1 MSNPT
6 TEQKR
11 KVCLVGDFA
20 VGKTSLTRRFVNNVF
35 SDKYLTTVGVKID
48 TKVVEVNESQTAKL
62 VVWDIAGES
71 TVTSI
76 NENYMKGLAGYLL
89 VADGTRPATIETA
102 LHLQQRTEEIFGSLP
117 FVFLLNKNDLE
128 TQWAVTDAQE
138 QLLRDKGWKIFLTS
152 AKSGAHVETAFSW
165 LAREVY

>member
-1 MSNPT
+1 MSNAT

-48 TKVVEVNESQTAKL
+48 TKVVQLDESETAKL

-102 LHLQQRTEEIFGSLP
+102 MHLQKRTEELFGPLP

-128 TQWAVTDAQE
+128 SQWAVSDEHEAS
-138 QLLRDKGWKIFLTS
+138 LREKGWKVFLTS

-165 LAREVY
+165 LAREVF